1 MRYHVSENLKTP
13 PQFQVG
19 LKPILE
25 SEWLL
30 PDDGAYFL
38 AEKQAL
44 LDNEP
49 VFAAFDDSM
58 PEQIEAAKII
68 ANNIGKD
75 YRSDEPP
82 LKAISRHI
90 SDDTIIMAKRGGEW
104 QLIAL
109 SLCSPTFFNAEY
121 ALGKSLH
128 LLHEPIPT
136 GDFKLSDRIA
146 RIFDNLKPESILE
159 RFNWTVQWS
168 NQRYTPDGA
177 ILRKLA
183 DDGDVNNANEML
195 FERVE
200 RQTIR
205 LLPETGA
212 LLFTIRIR
220 LTKVGDILK
229 DDEARQYFAN
239 AWENAPQNVRSY
251 KKWSHLERHVNHLLQ
266 TYKKENHV

>member
-1 MRYHVSENLKTP
+1 LRFHVTENLKTP

-19 LKPILE
+19 LKPISE
-25 SEWLL
+25 TEWLL

-38 AEKQAL
+38 EEKQHL
-44 LDNEP
+44 LDTEP
-49 VFAAFDDSM
+49 VFAAFEDSIT
-58 PEQIEAAKII
+58 EQIEAANII
-68 ANNIGKD
+68 AKNISVD
-75 YRSDEPP
+75 YRNDEPP

-90 SDDTIIMAKRGGEW
+90 SDDTIIMAKRDGEW
-104 QLIAL
+104 KLIAL
-109 SLCSPTFFNAEY
+109 SLCSPTFFNADY

-146 RIFDNLKPESILE
+146 RIFDNLKPDNILE

-168 NQRYTPDGA
+168 DKRYTPDGSFM
-177 ILRKLA
+177 RKMA
-183 DDGDVNNANEML
+183 DDGDINDAAAML
-195 FERVE
+195 YERVE

-220 LTKVGDILK
+220 LTKVRDILQ
-229 DDEARQYFAN
+229 DSDARQYFAN
-239 AWENAPQNVRSY
+239 AWQNAPLNVRTY
-251 KKWSHLERHVNHLLQ
+251 KKWSHLERHLKHLLQ
-266 TYKKENHV
+266 L

>member
-1 MRYHVSENLKTP
+1 MRYHVSENLQTP

-25 SEWLL
+25 NEWLL

-38 AEKQAL
+38 AEKQTL

-49 VFAAFDDSM
+49 VFAAFADST
-58 PEQIEAAKII
+58 PEQIEAANII
-68 ANNIGKD
+68 AQNIGQQ
-75 YRSDEPP
+75 YRGDEPP

-90 SDDTIIMAKRGGEW
+90 SDDTIIMAKRGDEW

-109 SLCSPTFFNAEY
+109 SLCSPTFFSAEY
-121 ALGKSLH
+121 ALGKSLY

-146 RIFDNLKPESILE
+146 RIFDNLKADSILE

-168 NQRYTPDGA
+168 DKRYTPNGA
-177 ILRKLA
+177 VLRNMA
-183 DDGDVNNANEML
+183 DEGDINDAHEML

-205 LLPETGA
+205 LLPETNA

-220 LTKVGDILK
+220 LTKVSDILK
-229 DDEARQYFAN
+229 DVEARQYFAN
-239 AWENAPQNVRSY
+239 AWENAPQNVRDY
-251 KKWSHLERHVNHLLQ
+251 KKWSHLERHIKHLLQ
-266 TYKKENHV
+266 TYKKEEHV